1 MVKLH
6 KIAGSVME
14 YLDAFKN
21 SRPALNSK
29 FILIVRG
36 LSAKNIPIS
45 EMNDVLNGL
54 VEHLDGKVLEDISD
68 NAAKL
73 INRMDEQIRS
83 AVNVVGDT
91 DSGGIMRMKKDL
103 ENLNVITE
111 YRLINLQHAGVFI
124 AMWKDKGDFGPVFVE
139 VVVSDDED
147 IKSRIDN

>member
-21 SRPALNSK
+21 SRPALDSE

-36 LSAKNIPIS
+36 LSAKNMAINQ
-45 EMNDVLNGL
+45 MADFLDGL
-54 VEHLDGKVLEDISD
+54 VEHLDGQVLDDISD

-83 AVNVVGDT
+83 AVSIVGDT

-103 ENLNVITE
+103 ETLNVVTE
-111 YRLINLQHAGVFI
+111 YRLINLSHVGVFV
-124 AMWKDKGDFGPVFVE
+124 AMWKDKEDFGPVFVE
-139 VVVSDDED
+139 VVVSDDENN
-147 IKSRIDN
+147 S

>member
-21 SRPALNSK
+21 SRPALDSE

-36 LSAKNIPIS
+36 LSAKNMAINQ
-45 EMNDVLNGL
+45 MADFLDGL
-54 VEHLDGKVLEDISD
+54 VEHLDGKVLDDISD

-83 AVNVVGDT
+83 AVSIVGDT

-103 ENLNVITE
+103 ETLNVVTE
-111 YRLINLQHAGVFI
+111 YRLINLSHVGVFVAI
-124 AMWKDKGDFGPVFVE
+124 WKDKEDFGPVFVE
-139 VVVSDDED
+139 VVVSDDENN
-147 IKSRIDN
+147 S

>member
-21 SRPALNSK
+21 SRPALDSE

-36 LSAKNIPIS
+36 LSAKNMAINQ
-45 EMNDVLNGL
+45 MADFLDGL
-54 VEHLDGKVLEDISD
+54 VEHLDGKVLDDISD

-83 AVNVVGDT
+83 AVSIVGDT

-103 ENLNVITE
+103 ETLNVVTE
-111 YRLINLQHAGVFI
+111 YRLINLSHVGVFVAI
-124 AMWKDKGDFGPVFVE
+124 WKDKEDFSPVFVE
-139 VVVSDDED
+139 VVVSDDENN
-147 IKSRIDN
+147 S

>member
-6 KIAGSVME
+6 KIAGSVMK

-21 SRPALNSK
+21 SRPALDSE

-36 LSAKNIPIS
+36 LSAKNIYIN
-45 EMNDVLNGL
+45 EMSKFLDGL

-83 AVNVVGDT
+83 KVKINGDT

-103 ENLNVITE
+103 ENLNVSTE
-111 YRLINLQHAGVFI
+111 YRLINLQDVGVFV
-124 AMWKDKGDFGPVFVE
+124 AMWKDQEDFGPVFVE
-139 VVVSDDED
+139 VVVSDDE
-147 IKSRIDN
+147 NTNQ